1 MRKIKTVLMS
11 VAVLITVG
19 AALAS
24 NSKAPCSSLPQY
36 WKYGNNYYPAGIENF
51 DYVCEFDHFGTCT
64 YYYDSSTN
72 TYKPCK
78 WGKILWL
85 R

>member
-1 MRKIKTVLMS
+1 MRKIRIVTMS
-11 VAVLITVG
+11 LAIMLAVG
-19 AALAS
+19 AAMAT

-36 WKYGNNYYPAGIENF
+36 FKSGNNFYPAGIEGY
-51 DYVCEFDHFGTCT
+51 DYVCEWDHFGTCT
-64 YYYDSSTN
+64 YYLDAATG

-78 WGKILWL
+78 AGKILWL

>member
-1 MRKIKTVLMS
+1 MRKIRIVTMS
-11 VAVLITVG
+11 LAIMLAVG
-19 AALAS
+19 AAMAT

-36 WKYGNNYYPAGIENF
+36 FKSGNNFYPAGIEGY
-51 DYVCEFDHFGTCT
+51 DYVCEWDHFGTCT
-64 YYYDSSTN
+64 YYFDAATG

-78 WGKILWL
+78 AGKILWL